1 MIFLLVLAYAV
12 LIAFEVPKLVR
23 EKSWRELVAYSVL
36 MSLAFA
42 LCVLKILNIEVWNP
56 VKTTQYFVKSLW
68 HLSYD

>member
-1 MIFLLVLAYAV
+1 MIVLLVLAYAV

-23 EKSWRELVAYSVL
+23 EKSWRELIVYSAL
-36 MSLAFA
+36 MSLAFV
-42 LCVLKILNIEVWNP
+42 LCVLEILNIQVWNP

>member
-1 MIFLLVLAYAV
+1 MIVLLVLVYAV

-23 EKSWRELVAYSVL
+23 EKSWRELIAYSVL

-42 LCVLKILNIEVWNP
+42 LCLLEILDIKVWDP
-56 VKTTQYFVKSLW
+56 VKDTQYFVKSLW